1 MKLDNRGKGE
11 GENERGKEE
20 GEEMG
25 EGEWERIEWEEPWL
39 CHVLVDGKVGG
50 PWRRLV
56 CHSRS
61 PLASGNDIISS

>member
-25 EGEWERIEWEEPWL
+25 EGEWER
-39 CHVLVDGKVGG
+39 VGG
-50 PWRRLV
+50 ALVVPCPCRWQSRRPLET
-56 CHSRS
+56 SRVS
-61 PLASGNDIISS
+61 LAQPSGFRK